1 MRNGLLAIG
10 LAAGAHH
17 VQPCNFMWSLTLT
30 FGYLWSLL
38 TWCSSWIFA
47 SVGMEWSPWWAP
59 NTSVSPTWSL
69 GDGLGED
76 LKSILHLVTRTSRI
90 VNATDVVA
98 RSYWICILY
107 LHVALC
113 PRRLRQDVTGLV
125 LGKLDY

>member
-1 MRNGLLAIG
+1 MLQWVWNGRLGGLLTHPS
-10 LAAGAHH
+10 LYH
-17 VQPCNFMWSLTLT
+17 VVLS
-30 FGYLWSLL
+30 
-38 TWCSSWIFA
+38 
-47 SVGMEWSPWWAP
+47 
-59 NTSVSPTWSL
+59 
-69 GDGLGED
+69 DGLGED

-98 RSYWICILY
+98 RSDWICILY